1 MVSLFKFFGF
11 SILTFSLIRLPILA
25 APDPVKPNDCRQK
38 ISTVETIYELLPETS
53 KSCEEIAKIVIQDE
67 DEDGNQ
73 IQPEYKELFLT
84 VCGWKKQGKSLPEM
98 KQNLGLPN
106 SCPKK

>member
-1 MVSLFKFFGF
+1 MVGKFKFLGYSLLVF
-11 SILTFSLIRLPILA
+11 SVLRFPILS
-25 APDPVKPNDCRQK
+25 APDQVKPNECKQK
-38 ISTVETIYELLPETS
+38 ISTIETIYELLPETS

-67 DEDGNQ
+67 DQEGNQ
-73 IQPEYKELFLT
+73 IQPEYKELFLA

-106 SCPKK
+106 SCLKK